1 MKMQW
6 AKRYSQIVWLVMMA
20 VSLMAV
26 ANIIE
31 CDILIQSGFWPIFG
45 TIGIAAIKATVFTLI
60 LELSVSRKW
69 MFIVVLSL
77 GGIYIFLTLL
87 HFIGWLAFGFG
98 ISRTALTIIYETNRR
113 EITEFLP
120 MIGPGIFNA
129 FSRNV
134 LLSISG
140 FLIALDCALNL
151 QKKYY
156 RVIAGVLS
164 LVGIIYVAT
173 DYRNVFRNSL
183 AFTIWS
189 SAKGVVQDVAK
200 TRSYMANIRPLP
212 YADSARSDH
221 RAANVVV
228 IIGESASRDHLSLYG
243 YPLKTTPRMD
253 AIADSLFVFN
263 DAVASSFT
271 TSYNMPRLLSF
282 MPSGWK
288 NAEEERPWYEYP
300 SVFTLFKRFG
310 YHTEWISNQEKTGN
324 LSNLSAI
331 LAQSADRVKYVGKL
345 CSDDVSAYRCDELLL
360 PYYFEAIRH
369 EAPYKLIFLHLLG
382 SHSLYY
388 MRYPENRQLFTA
400 EDELPLLKSR
410 EWIDAS
416 KARTIACYDSS
427 IAYTDS
433 IIDVVRKSLA
443 VSKSPCLFVYLSDHG
458 QLVYDDR
465 DYDGRDERYV
475 RVPFVIYAND
485 VYRKANPD
493 LISIIAAAVDRP
505 FSTADMI
512 YMLISLTGSEYML
525 YDSRRD
531 PVSPDFQSSP
541 RYVDCDVFGE
551 RGLKEL
557 PVSRRKTQRPATEHG
572 S

>member
-26 ANIIE
+26 ANITE
-31 CDILIQSGFWPIFG
+31 CDLLLQSDCWPIFG
-45 TIGIAAIKATVFTLI
+45 AIGIAAIKATVFTLI

-87 HFIGWLAFGFG
+87 HCIGWLAFGFG

-113 EITEFLP
+113 EIIEFLP

-151 QKKYY
+151 KKKYY

-173 DYRNVFRNSL
+173 DYRSMFRNSL

-200 TRSYMANIRPLP
+200 SRSYMANIRPLP

-282 MPSGWK
+282 MPSGWQ

-331 LAQSADRVKYVGKL
+331 LAQSADKVKYVGLL
-345 CSDDVSAYRCDELLL
+345 CSDDLPTRRYDEALL

-382 SHSLYY
+382 SHTMYK
-388 MRYPENRQLFTA
+388 MRYPDNRQAFND
-400 EDELPLLKSR
+400 EDVWPLVNNRKWMDSK
-410 EWIDAS
+410 

-458 QLVYDDR
+458 QSCMTT
-465 DYDGRDERYV
+465 
-475 RVPFVIYAND
+475 VITTD
-485 VYRKANPD
+485 VMKDTSVYR
-493 LISIIAAAVDRP
+493 L
-505 FSTADMI
+505 
-512 YMLISLTGSEYML
+512 
-525 YDSRRD
+525 
-531 PVSPDFQSSP
+531 
-541 RYVDCDVFGE
+541 
-551 RGLKEL
+551 
-557 PVSRRKTQRPATEHG
+557 
-572 S
+572 

>member
-1 MKMQW
+1 
-6 AKRYSQIVWLVMMA
+6 MMA

-31 CDILIQSGFWPIFG
+31 CDILLQSGCWPIFG
-45 TIGIAAIKATVFTLI
+45 AIGIAAIKATVFTLI

-87 HFIGWLAFGFG
+87 HCIGWLAFGFG

-113 EITEFLP
+113 EIIEFLP

-151 QKKYY
+151 KKKYY

-173 DYRNVFRNSL
+173 DYRSMFRNSL

-200 TRSYMANIRPLP
+200 TRPYMVSPLP
-212 YADSARSDH
+212 CADSARSDH

-282 MPSGWK
+282 MPSGWQ

-331 LAQSADRVKYVGKL
+331 LAQSADKVKYVGLL
-345 CSDDVSAYRCDELLL
+345 CSDDLPTRRYDEALL

-382 SHSLYY
+382 SHTMYK
-388 MRYPENRQLFTA
+388 MRYPDNRQAFND
-400 EDELPLLKSR
+400 EDVWPLVNNRKWMDSK
-410 EWIDAS
+410 

-485 VYRKANPD
+485 TYRKANPD
-493 LISIIAAAVDRP
+493 LISRIAAAVDRP

-512 YMLISLTGSEYML
+512 YMLISLTGSEYKL
-525 YDSRRD
+525 YDNRRD
-531 PVSPDFQSSP
+531 PVSPDFRPSP
-541 RYVDCDVFGE
+541 RYVDCDVFGK
-551 RGLKEL
+551 RGLNEL
-557 PVSRRKTQRPATEHG
+557 PVSRRKTQHPATELG